1 VTRRIGV
8 LLAGAAL
15 LIGCDGSRKAA
26 ADSAAAH
33 RGAVQSAGDAP
44 ETFAIGRAAT
54 PAEIAAWDL
63 DVNPDGV
70 GLPSGRARALD
81 GASVYAAKC
90 ASCHG
95 SKGEGVAPAPP
106 IVGRE
111 PREGFPFGREPSL
124 VKTVGNYWPYATT
137 IYDYLRRAMPQ
148 DKPGSLTPNELYAL
162 TAWILAEN
170 GIIAKDMILDSVA
183 LPGIKMPAR
192 DRFVRDDRLSTPSFR

>member
-1 VTRRIGV
+1 MTRALGALLVSATLLLGCGRGGSTATDSVATRR
-8 LLAGAAL
+8 GAIQA
-15 LIGCDGSRKAA
+15 
-26 ADSAAAH
+26 
-33 RGAVQSAGDAP
+33 AGDGPAS
-44 ETFAIGRAAT
+44 FAIGRAAT
-54 PAEIAAWDL
+54 PEEIAAWDL

-70 GLPSGRARALD
+70 GLPAGRASAAD
-81 GASVYAAKC
+81 GVPIYSAKC

-95 SKGEGVAPAPP
+95 SKGEGVPPNPP

-111 PREGFPFGREPSL
+111 PSEGFPFGQVQGH

-137 IYDYLRRAMPQ
+137 IFDYLRRAMPQ

-170 GIIAKDMILDSVA
+170 GIIARDVMLDSA
-183 LPGIKMPAR
+183 SLPKIKMPAR